1 MKYSLFSHRNHQS
14 KIVQKIEGEWFKMS
28 SSRNSD
34 PYVIE
39 DYLDVF
45 EGHSKHLLNYVV
57 NMTDCNG
64 NTAMHYAIS
73 YSNFDAASVL
83 LDSKV
88 CDVNKLNKVST
99 HWLCEYF
106 ANRYM

>member
-1 MKYSLFSHRNHQS
+1 M
-14 KIVQKIEGEWFKMS
+14 
-28 SSRNSD
+28 
-34 PYVIE
+34 IE
-39 DYLDVF
+39 DYLDYF
-45 EGHSKHLLNYVV
+45 ETLSSHLLNHIV

-88 CDVNKLNKVST
+88 CDVNKLNKVG
-99 HWLCEYF
+99 LDLEL
-106 ANRYM
+106 

>member
-1 MKYSLFSHRNHQS
+1 M
-14 KIVQKIEGEWFKMS
+14 
-28 SSRNSD
+28 
-34 PYVIE
+34 IE
-39 DYLDVF
+39 DFLDYF
-45 EGHSKHLLNYVV
+45 ETLSSHLLNHIV

-88 CDVNKLNKVST
+88 CDVNKLNKVRLYYSEKYVIRCIKYSIHSGWILFT
-99 HWLCEYF
+99 DVGIVV
-106 ANRYM
+106 